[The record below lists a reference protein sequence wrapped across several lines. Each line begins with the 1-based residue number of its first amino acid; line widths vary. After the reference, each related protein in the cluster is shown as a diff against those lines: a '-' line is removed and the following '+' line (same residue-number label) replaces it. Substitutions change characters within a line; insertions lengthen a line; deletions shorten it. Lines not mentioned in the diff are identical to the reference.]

1 MGNNKTHYGFIQW
14 VSTSSWVVAM
24 PRRKSGRHDD
34 VAQKITAVH
43 STRLGA
49 WCGLAVVQ
57 QITRGLSKNIKEHY
71 HAENCTA
78 VHYRSVLEQQRTCWS
93 YLVKENLPSP
103 AIKHWLKAAMMGHTN
118 PDEGGGLAEQGTQ
131 RSSS

>member
-1 MGNNKTHYGFIQW
+1 
-14 VSTSSWVVAM
+14 M
-24 PRRKSGRHDD
+24 PRRKGGRRDD

-103 AIKHWLKAAMMGHTN
+103 AIKHWLKAAMKGHTRTLTKAVGWQN
-118 PDEGGGLAEQGTQ
+118 QAPKGARSLDAEKIEAVTH
-131 RSSS
+131 S